1 MELIKPFNAE
11 EARKMSE
18 EMLYKNSDI
27 QDAFKAIKNA
37 CDKGYKYTKVL
48 TESKETVELI
58 TSELTSWGYKVTHE
72 WGHLMYHVCIT
83 W

>member
-1 MELIKPFNAE
+1 MELIKPFNAR

-18 EMLYKNSDI
+18 EMMYKNNDI
-27 QDAFKAIKNA
+27 QDAFKAIKSA
-37 CDKGYKYTKVL
+37 CNKGYKYTEVL
-48 TESKETVELI
+48 VGSEETVELI

-72 WGHLMYHVCIT
+72 WGHFWYHVYIT